1 MNRGIIIML
10 RVITTSTPQRGEK
23 SSATIQK
30 SIGTVGG
37 ETKIAINY
45 TGFVV
50 LLCQKPAPLLHGLE
64 TKSRITEIKSL
75 SLGRLQRRSFLLLIM
90 NVKI

>member
-1 MNRGIIIML
+1 ML

-37 ETKIAINY
+37 EAKIAINY
-45 TGFVV
+45 MGFVV

-64 TKSRITEIKSL
+64 SKPWKIAKEKF
-75 SLGRLQRRSFLLLIM
+75 SFV
-90 NVKI
+90 NHERQDRNHYVF